1 MMVSMLSLTPFSLIP
16 IIKLRNLNEPKK
28 KFLFIFFITWIL
40 LWTFSIPYTRVA
52 IASSLALTV
61 LGFSIP
67 FKDFNK
73 ENTTLNKSIYYILFT
88 YGLITIFLFSLWS
101 FSNIFDLPVKSL
113 FKKEGFSRTSLTRDY
128 IRKK

>member
-1 MMVSMLSLTPFSLIP
+1 MLSLTPFSLIP
-16 IIKLRNLNEPKK
+16 IIKLNLNEPKK
-28 KFLFIFFITWIL
+28 QFLFIFFITWIL

-73 ENTTLNKSIYYILFT
+73 ENRPKQINILHTFS
-88 YGLITIFLFSLWS
+88 YGLITIFLFSVWS
-101 FSNIFDLPVKSL
+101 FSNIFDLPVKA
-113 FKKEGFSRTSLTRDY
+113 FKRR
-128 IRKK
+128 I